1 LKRFILTAVL
11 FAFYMNISTAFE
23 NVSAEKFREL
33 MKRKDVIIL
42 DVRTPQEY
50 EKDGHIKGANLLPVQ
65 LFQYIYLAG
74 LRDKDVLVY
83 CRSGNRS
90 VTASKMLEQM
100 GLKKV
105 YNLKGGI
112 KEWKSKGFP
121 VEYGWK

>member
-33 MKRKDVIIL
+33 MKRK